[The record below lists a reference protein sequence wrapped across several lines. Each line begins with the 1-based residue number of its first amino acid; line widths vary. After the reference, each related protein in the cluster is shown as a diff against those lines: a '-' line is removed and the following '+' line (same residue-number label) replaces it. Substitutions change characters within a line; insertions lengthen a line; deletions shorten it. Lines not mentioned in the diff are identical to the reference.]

1 MAEYYTKPESDA
13 RFAPIDHDHN
23 LEELGGTELPA
34 LRVAMPDSV
43 KAFFGNAFSLQEGL
57 ESIKGKFEAIPDI
70 PDMSGYAPASHTH
83 AQSDITG
90 LPAALNGKANANHTH
105 SMDDVTGLATAL
117 SGKAA
122 SGHTHS
128 YNDLSDKPTIPAAYT
143 HPATHPASMITQD
156 ATHRFVSDTEKTA
169 WNGKAAGNHTHTPAS
184 IGAAAAGHTHTP
196 ASIGA
201 AAANHTHSYNDLTN
215 KPTIPAAYT
224 HPATHP
230 ASMITGLS
238 GVATSGKYS
247 DLTGKPTIPT
257 IPASLP
263 ANGGN
268 ADTVDNKHAS
278 DFAAADHIHGTTN
291 VGTVTDLNDYT
302 VAGAYSFAVSVA
314 PTNRPEGTSNGWLV
328 VIPWTTNPET
338 GTVKQIWLRHGSIGT
353 NDHEMYVRTKI
364 GDYGWSDWAQV
375 WTTKDL
381 DVQTASG
388 DVTESWTSGD
398 FVTKMLAL
406 EPGLH
411 TVYAKGGMTRNP
423 TGNESW
429 RCLIHK
435 TGSVKYGW
443 VIAFGTSG
451 SCYCG
456 YINNNN
462 WTGWKCLHDAAPSA
476 LWTGTYYMSANQTVT
491 PSKKLSECQN
501 GWLLVWS
508 DYDPDTSTA
517 NDGDFVTSVIYKRK
531 PGGTVNWNGETHYF
545 DVPRYIGSNTAD
557 VTTEKR
563 IIKRLYVYDNKL
575 VGYDSNRQSDRND
588 VVLRAVYEF

>member
-34 LRVAMPDSV
+34 LRVAMPGSV
-43 KAFFGNAFSLQEGL
+43 KTFFDNAFSLQEGL
-57 ESIKGKFEAIPDI
+57 ESIKGKFEAIPDV

-83 AQSDITG
+83 AQSDIAG
-90 LPAALNGKANANHTH
+90 LSTALDGKANTNHTH
-105 SMDDVTGLATAL
+105 SMDDVTGLASAL
-117 SGKAA
+117 NGKAA

-128 YNDLSDKPTIPAAYT
+128 YNDLSD
-143 HPATHPASMITQD
+143 
-156 ATHRFVSDTEKTA
+156 
-169 WNGKAAGNHTHTPAS
+169 
-184 IGAAAAGHTHTP
+184 
-196 ASIGA
+196 
-201 AAANHTHSYNDLTN
+201 

-302 VAGAYSFAVSVA
+302 VAGAYSFAISVA

-388 DVTESWTSGD
+388 DVTENWTSGD

-423 TGNESW
+423 TSNESW

-462 WTGWKCLHDAAPSA
+462 WTGWKCLHDACPSA
-476 LWTGTYYMSANQTVT
+476 LWTGAYYMSANQTVT
-491 PSKKLSECQN
+491 PSKKLSECRT

-508 DYDPDTSTA
+508 DYDKDTATI
-517 NDGDFVTSVIYKRK
+517 NDNDFVTSVIYKRK
-531 PGGTVNWNGETHYF
+531 PGGTVNWNGESHYF
-545 DVPRYIGSNTAD
+545 DVPRYIGDSTSD
-557 VTTEKR
+557 TTTEKR
-563 IIKRLYVYDNKL
+563 IIKRVYVYDNKL
-575 VGYDSNRQSDRND
+575 VGHNYNSQSDRTD